1 MLSNKPYLIR
11 AFYDWIVDSRC
22 TPLLVVDATQP
33 RCNVPQEY
41 VENGEIILNV
51 SPDAIRDFKVS
62 ATLVEFKASFSGI
75 AHLIS
80 VPMRAVLAVYAEE
93 NGQGMF
99 FDADHDDQA
108 ENNEWETQDFIENEN
123 LQTDHQVARSTLD
136 HANKNTAPNDANS
149 TTADKRKSHL
159 KLVE

>member
-11 AFYDWIVDSRC
+11 AFYEWIVDSKS
-22 TPLLVVDATQP
+22 TPLLVVDATMP

-41 VENGEIILNV
+41 VENGEIILNI
-51 SPDAIRDFKVS
+51 SPDAIRDLKINRN
-62 ATLVEFKASFSGI
+62 LVEFKASFSGI

-80 VPMRAVLAVYAEE
+80 VPVRAVLAIYAEE

-99 FDADHDDQA
+99 FDI
-108 ENNEWETQDFIENEN
+108 EGEEEGEWEEEVTP
-123 LQTDHQVARSTLD
+123 VAQPPEVGSVPT
-136 HANKNTAPNDANS
+136 NQE
-149 TTADKRKSHL
+149 KRKSHL

>member
-11 AFYDWIVDSRC
+11 AFYEWIVDSRC

-41 VENGEIILNV
+41 VENGEIILNI

-62 ATLVEFKASFSGI
+62 PNLVEFKASFSGI

-80 VPMRAVLAVYAEE
+80 VPIRAVLAIYTEE

-99 FDADHDDQA
+99 FDAENIEDTGTAWDEDMVASPEAA
-108 ENNEWETQDFIENEN
+108 E
-123 LQTDHQVARSTLD
+123 
-136 HANKNTAPNDANS
+136 TAAS
-149 TTADKRKSHL
+149 SEDKRKSHL

>member
-11 AFYDWIVDSRC
+11 GFYEWIVDSRC

-51 SPDAIRDFKVS
+51 SPDAIRDLKVS
-62 ATLVEFKASFSGI
+62 SNLVEFKASFSGI

-80 VPMRAVLAVYAEE
+80 VPIRAVLAVYAEE

-99 FDADHDDQA
+99 FDVESEEEADSNWNEATEA
-108 ENNEWETQDFIENEN
+108 EAVEAEGSVVNQE
-123 LQTDHQVARSTLD
+123 
-136 HANKNTAPNDANS
+136 
-149 TTADKRKSHL
+149 KRKPHL

>member
-11 AFYDWIVDSRC
+11 AFYEWIVDCQS
-22 TPLLVVDATQP
+22 TPLLVVDATMP

-41 VENGEIILNV
+41 VENGEIILNI
-51 SPDAIRDFKVS
+51 SPDAIRDLKVNRNV
-62 ATLVEFKASFSGI
+62 VEFKASFSGI

-80 VPMRAVLAVYAEE
+80 VPIRAVLAIYAEE

-99 FDADHDDQA
+99 FDV
-108 ENNEWETQDFIENEN
+108 ENEED
-123 LQTDHQVARSTLD
+123 TDWEEEVMT
-136 HANKNTAPNDANS
+136 TAQPEAGSNS
-149 TTADKRKSHL
+149 TQEKRKSHL

>member
-22 TPLLVVDATQP
+22 TPLLVIDATAP
-33 RCNVPQEY
+33 NCNVPQEY

-51 SPDAIRDFKVS
+51 SPDAIRDLKINAS
-62 ATLVEFKASFSGI
+62 LVEFRASFSGI
-75 AHLIS
+75 AYNIS
-80 VPMRAVLAVYAEE
+80 APIRAVLAVYAEE

-99 FDADHDDQA
+99 FDLEQEEGEEGAS
-108 ENNEWETQDFIENEN
+108 EI
-123 LQTDHQVARSTLD
+123 QTTSEEGAQGTE
-136 HANKNTAPNDANS
+136 
-149 TTADKRKSHL
+149 RKKTHL

>member
-11 AFYDWIVDSRC
+11 AFYEWIVDSRC
-22 TPLLVVDATQP
+22 TPLLVVNATVP

-41 VENGEIILNV
+41 IENGEIILNI

-62 ATLVEFKASFSGI
+62 RNIIEFKASFSGI

-80 VPMRAVLAVYAEE
+80 APIRAVLAIYAEE

-99 FDADHDDQA
+99 FDMEDEEEGSDDWV
-108 ENNEWETQDFIENEN
+108 EEPSM
-123 LQTDHQVARSTLD
+123 LQQQGESHPGTVQ
-136 HANKNTAPNDANS
+136 PE
-149 TTADKRKSHL
+149 KRKSHL
-159 KLVE
+159 TLVE

>member
-11 AFYDWIVDSRC
+11 AFYEWIVDSRC
-22 TPLLVVDATQP
+22 TPLLVVDATLP

-41 VENGEIILNV
+41 VENGEIILNI
-51 SPDAIRDFKVS
+51 SPDAIRDLKVS
-62 ATLVEFKASFSGI
+62 HNLVEFKASFSGI

-80 VPMRAVLAVYAEE
+80 VPVRAVLAVYAEE

-99 FDADHDDQA
+99 FDVESEDDTDWSDTPMQQA
-108 ENNEWETQDFIENEN
+108 EIET
-123 LQTDHQVARSTLD
+123 VV
-136 HANKNTAPNDANS
+136 
-149 TTADKRKSHL
+149 TTPDKRKSHL

>member
-11 AFYDWIVDSRC
+11 AFYEWIVDSQC
-22 TPLLVVDATQP
+22 TPLLVIDATMP

-41 VENGEIILNV
+41 VENGEIILNI
-51 SPDAIRDFKVS
+51 SPDAIRDLKVNS
-62 ATLVEFKASFSGI
+62 NLVEFKASFSGI

-80 VPMRAVLAVYAEE
+80 VPVRAVLAVYAEE

-99 FDADHDDQA
+99 FDV
-108 ENNEWETQDFIENEN
+108 ENEEDSDWADDVP
-123 LQTDHQVARSTLD
+123 LVTSETS
-136 HANKNTAPNDANS
+136 ANG
-149 TTADKRKSHL
+149 TADKKQRPSYL

>member
-11 AFYDWIVDSRC
+11 GFYEWIVDSRC

-51 SPDAIRDFKVS
+51 SPDAIRDLKVS
-62 ATLVEFKASFSGI
+62 SNLVEFKASFSGI

-80 VPMRAVLAVYAEE
+80 VPIRAVLAVYAEE

-99 FDADHDDQA
+99 FDV
-108 ENNEWETQDFIENEN
+108 ENEDE
-123 LQTDHQVARSTLD
+123 TDASWEEGALIEATPESGQ
-136 HANKNTAPNDANS
+136 NNT
-149 TTADKRKSHL
+149 DKRKAHL

>member
-11 AFYDWIVDSRC
+11 AFYEWIVDSQC
-22 TPLLVVDATQP
+22 TPLLVVDATMP

-41 VENGEIILNV
+41 VENGEIILNI
-51 SPDAIRDFKVS
+51 SPEAIRDLKVNRN
-62 ATLVEFKASFSGI
+62 LVEFKASFSGI

-80 VPMRAVLAVYAEE
+80 VPVKAVLAIYAEE

-99 FDADHDDQA
+99 FDVEGEDSID
-108 ENNEWETQDFIENEN
+108 WEEEPAP
-123 LQTDHQVARSTLD
+123 VAQPESGS
-136 HANKNTAPNDANS
+136 P
-149 TTADKRKSHL
+149 TTNQEKRKSHL

>member
-11 AFYDWIVDSRC
+11 GFYEWIVDSRC

-51 SPDAIRDFKVS
+51 SPDAIRDLKVS
-62 ATLVEFKASFSGI
+62 SNVVEFKASFSGI

-80 VPMRAVLAVYAEE
+80 VPIRAVLAVYAEE

-99 FDADHDDQA
+99 FDV
-108 ENNEWETQDFIENEN
+108 ENEEDADSN
-123 LQTDHQVARSTLD
+123 WSE
-136 HANKNTAPNDANS
+136 TAELETIEADS
-149 TTADKRKSHL
+149 GSVVSHDKRKPHL